1 MTMKPKKIPIPM
13 LQERFPVRT
22 LVVILILLLST
33 SGCQKRSLPPQ
44 SQLQLGTVCTIN
56 LFEAGTTELYIQM
69 FQRLK
74 EIEQVFSTK
83 LAAST
88 LSQVNQAAGIAAVVV
103 PEELVLVLQEALRI
117 AERTGGAFD
126 PTVGPLVRLWDIGG
140 DNSRVPSP
148 EEIDHARSLVDWR
161 LVEID
166 PAASTVYLPKQG
178 MALDLGGIAKGYAA
192 DQLVAIAQESG
203 LERALIDLGGNIYAY
218 GTKADGS
225 SWRVGVKDPA
235 NPTGSPALALS
246 VWNRSVVTSGMYERF
261 FEQEGIRYHHILN
274 PATGYPIQNDIQ
286 SVTIVSTSSLL
297 ADALSTSVFILGR
310 ERGLRLLES
319 EAAEGVIIGEDRGV
333 YATSGLTNQLSVVV
347 SRYQLAD

>member
-1 MTMKPKKIPIPM
+1 MTMEPKKSIISVP
-13 LQERFPVRT
+13 QERFPVRI
-22 LVVILILLLST
+22 LVVILSLVLSI
-33 SGCQKRSLPPQ
+33 SGCQKRSLPAQ
-44 SQLQLGTVCTIN
+44 SQLHLGTVCTIN
-56 LFEAGTTELYIQM
+56 LFEAGTTELYTRM

-74 EIEQVFSTK
+74 EIEQVFSAK
-83 LAAST
+83 LAASN

-126 PTVGPLVRLWDIGG
+126 PTVGPLADLWDIGG
-140 DNSRVPSP
+140 DGSRVPSP
-148 EEIDHARSLVDWR
+148 EEIEHARSLVDWR

-166 PAASTVYLPKQG
+166 PAASTVYLPRQG

-192 DQLVAIAQESG
+192 DQLAAMAQEAG
-203 LERALIDLGGNIYAY
+203 LERALLDLGGNIYAY

-235 NPTGSPALALS
+235 NPAGSPALALS

-274 PATGYPIQNDIQ
+274 PATGYPVQNDIQ

-319 EAAEGVIIGEDRGV
+319 EAAEGVIIGEDQGV
-333 YATSGLTNQLSVVV
+333 YATSGLANQVSVVI

>member
-1 MTMKPKKIPIPM
+1 MN
-13 LQERFPVRT
+13 PVA
-22 LVVILILLLST
+22 LLWPLGLLLLLT
-33 SGCQKRSLPPQ
+33 GCQKEALPPQ
-44 SQLQLGTVCTIN
+44 SQLHLGTVCTIN
-56 LFEAGTTELYIQM
+56 LFDQGSTELYTRM
-69 FQRLK
+69 FRRLK
-74 EIEQVFSTK
+74 EIEQVFSNR
-83 LAAST
+83 LAASNI
-88 LSQVNQAAGIAAVVV
+88 SQVNRAAGIAAVVV

-126 PTVGPLVRLWDIGG
+126 PTVGPLVSLWDIGG

-148 EEIDHARSLVDWR
+148 EEIEHARSLVDWR

-166 PAASTVYLPKQG
+166 AEAGTVYLPRQG

-192 DQLVAIAQESG
+192 DQLAAMAQESG
-203 LERALIDLGGNIYAY
+203 LERALLDLGGNIYAF

-235 NPTGSPALALS
+235 NPAGSPALALS

-261 FEQEGIRYHHILN
+261 FEQDGIRYHHILN
-274 PATGYPIQNDIQ
+274 PATGYPVRNDIQ
-286 SVTIVSTSSLL
+286 SVTIVSASSML

-319 EAAEGVIIGEDRGV
+319 EAAEGVIIGEDQGV
-333 YATSGLTNQLSVVV
+333 YATSSLADQVSVVV